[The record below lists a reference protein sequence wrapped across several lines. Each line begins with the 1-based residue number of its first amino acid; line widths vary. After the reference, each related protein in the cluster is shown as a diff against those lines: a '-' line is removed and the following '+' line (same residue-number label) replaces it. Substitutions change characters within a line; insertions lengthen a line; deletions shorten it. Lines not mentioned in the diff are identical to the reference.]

1 MRRFMSFLAGVMSGA
16 LVGAVTALLLAPTSG
31 KELQSRI
38 TENVESIRDEMKEAY
53 ETRMAQLEAEIEALR
68 SRPVI
73 SDE

>member
-1 MRRFMSFLAGVMSGA
+1 MRRFLSFLAGVMSGA

-73 SDE
+73 KDE

>member
-1 MRRFMSFLAGVMSGA
+1 MRRFTSFLAGVMSGA

-38 TENVESIRDEMKEAY
+38 TENVSTIKDEMQQAY
-53 ETRMAQLEAEIEALR
+53 EARMAQLEAEIEALR